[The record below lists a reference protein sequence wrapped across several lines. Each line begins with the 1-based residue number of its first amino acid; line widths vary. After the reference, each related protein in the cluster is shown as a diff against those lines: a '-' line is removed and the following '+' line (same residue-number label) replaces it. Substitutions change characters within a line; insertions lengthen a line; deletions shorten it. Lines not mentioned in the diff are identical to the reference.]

1 MCYCIDKDAG
11 ERRRPE
17 VFAALEYEHAPPPAA
32 EMVSDEEDGAPG
44 LPPPVTQPQPQQ
56 EALPVYPEYSP
67 EPSPGV
73 SRQSLPSK
81 QSLPGELPSQYEE
94 EDEEAEGSQ
103 LLPGSDLF

>member
-1 MCYCIDKDAG
+1 LCYCIDKDAG

-17 VFAALEYEHAPPPAA
+17 VFAALEYEHAPPPPAA
-32 EMVSDEEDGAPG
+32 EMVSDEEDDAPG
-44 LPPPVTQPQPQQ
+44 LPPPVTQQCAAPEP

-94 EDEEAEGSQ
+94 EEGSQ

>member
-1 MCYCIDKDAG
+1 
-11 ERRRPE
+11 

-32 EMVSDEEDGAPG
+32 DMEEDEEDDAPG
-44 LPPPVTQPQPQQ
+44 LPPPVTQPRAAPEP

-81 QSLPGELPSQYEE
+81 QSLPGELPSQYDEE
-94 EDEEAEGSQ
+94 EEEAEGSQ